1 MADVQRLDDEMLD
14 SIVVD
19 PRPSNMALRTIG
31 NIESPVAARVV
42 ASVLDVFG
50 WSSLM
55 YLAGGVRDRQGI
67 GKDGSGLQYPGDEL
81 DPWDEAYD
89 DVLVYDPL
97 GEALVGLLAFE
108 RLVARYFRA
117 LVDGAE
123 RIHDPVTREPWW
135 PEFVAATEEV
145 ERRVSS
151 G

>member
-1 MADVQRLDDEMLD
+1 MAEVPRLDDEVLE

-19 PRPSNMALRTIG
+19 PLSSNMVLRTVG
-31 NIESPVAARVV
+31 NITNPEPARVV

-55 YLAGGVRDRQGI
+55 YLVRGIRDRQGI

-97 GEALVGLLAFE
+97 GEALVSLPALE
-108 RLVARYFRA
+108 RLAARYFRA
-117 LVDGAE
+117 LITGAQ
-123 RIHDPVTREPWW
+123 RIHDPVLAQPWW
-135 PEFVAATEEV
+135 PEFVAATEEI
-145 ERRVSS
+145 EKRASMN
-151 G
+151 